1 MADLFSINTKV
12 ADALGKLFQQHRL
25 VFWYDD
31 KAEMTGLFESLDIP
45 QVEKV
50 ILENNEFTLKH
61 RFLIEEPTQ
70 KFLVYQAKPKPE
82 DNENWLLDLLL
93 SNYEFRT
100 EASSLY
106 LQDLELPQ
114 EFKSLI
120 QQHEEFFGS
129 QKRLSE
135 LKALREP
142 EDRETKLRLKML
154 AVVCAAEPEWEKVLY
169 ALFLEA
175 FKGKQDKFKAI
186 EKFSLDGF
194 FWETIAKTY
203 HYKAPAPSI
212 KDFLLRLIQDN
223 LERSLP
229 NGQPTLNKDAYLF
242 VNRWKE
248 NTKAKGVFYDWSL
261 QLEGDLNVETAI
273 RPLSIEQLLEA
284 DTYPVIDKKIIVGIR
299 DHIIQDTTP
308 NHILQEWI
316 EKRRVK
322 FFFSEYKQIY
332 AALGF
337 AASLLDDIRKANL
350 KIQNPAEGFEKYEK
364 QWFKIDRLYRNYI
377 YACEHAEH
385 QNTLKDLT
393 SQVEKAYGNSFL
405 VKLGDNWQAAIDGM
419 KTWAIDKRIGQ
430 KQFYKEWVA
439 PYLKT
444 DNRIFVI
451 ISDALRYESAS
462 ELRERI
468 LLEDRYTATLTAVL
482 GSLPSYTQLG
492 MASLLP
498 HEVLTFPEETDIV
511 FADGMST
518 QGTTNR
524 TKVLQKAYAG
534 SIAIGAEDFLK
545 MKASTEGRDFI
556 KPFNVVYIYS
566 NHIDKIGDDKT
577 SEGKV
582 FEATETEFEHLLRI
596 LKHINNMNGYNMIV
610 TADHGYLYQHNRLDE
625 TDFTDFSPTG
635 KVYKN
640 SRRFVLGK
648 GLQPDAA
655 VQKWDGETL
664 GFGDGTEAL
673 IPKSIN
679 RMRIQGAGSRF
690 VHGGASLQEIVVPVL
705 EINKA
710 RKKDLE
716 QVEIDIISGS
726 SNITSNTFTVSFYQ
740 KQPVADKMQPRQI
753 KAGFY
758 TDAGKA
764 ISNVVTLL
772 FSSSDAD
779 AMAREKRQTFI
790 FTAEASK
797 YNGQDVHLKL
807 EEEIEGTTQFKA
819 YKSITYRM
827 LISFGSEF
835 DD

>member
-1 MADLFSINTKV
+1 MSDLFSINTKV
-12 ADALGKLFQQHRL
+12 SGALEKLFEQHRL

-31 KAEMTGLFESLDIP
+31 KAEMTGLFESLDVP
-45 QVEKV
+45 EVVKV
-50 ILENNEFTLKH
+50 VLENNEFTLKH

-70 KFLVYQAKPKPE
+70 KFLIYQAKPKPE

-129 QKRLSE
+129 QKRLSD

-142 EDRETKLRLKML
+142 EDRESKLRLKML
-154 AVVCAAEPEWEKVLY
+154 AVICGVEPEWEKVLY
-169 ALFLEA
+169 ALFLEV
-175 FKGKQDKFKAI
+175 FKGKQDKYKAI
-186 EKFSLDGF
+186 ERFDLAGF
-194 FWETIAKTY
+194 FWDNIAKTY
-203 HYKAPAPSI
+203 QYKSHAVAI
-212 KDFLLRLIQDN
+212 KDFLLRLVQDN

-229 NGQPTLNKDAYLF
+229 NGKPSLNKDAYLF

-248 NTKAKGVFYDWSL
+248 NTKARQVYYDWSL
-261 QLEGDLNVETAI
+261 QFEQDLNVEAAI
-273 RPLSIEQLLEA
+273 QGIGIDQLLES

-299 DHIIQDTTP
+299 DHIIQNTTP

-322 FFFSEYKQIY
+322 FFFSEFKQIY
-332 AALGF
+332 EALGF
-337 AASLLDDIRKANL
+337 AAALLDEIRKANL
-350 KIQNPAEGFEKYEK
+350 KILNPADGFEKYEK
-364 QWFKIDRLYRNYI
+364 QWFKMDRLYRNYI
-377 YACEHAEH
+377 NASEHAEH
-385 QNTLKDLT
+385 QSLLKDLT
-393 SQVEKAYGNSFL
+393 SQVEKAYGNTFL
-405 VKLGDNWQAAIDGM
+405 MKLGANWQAAIDGM

-444 DNRIFVI
+444 GNRIFVI
-451 ISDALRYESAS
+451 ISDALRYESAA

-468 LLEDRYTATLTAVL
+468 LQEDKYTATLTAVL

-498 HEVLTFPEETDIV
+498 HEVLTFPDESDIV
-511 FADGMST
+511 FADGLST
-518 QGTTNR
+518 QGTANR
-524 TKVLQKAYAG
+524 TKVLQKAYEG

-545 MKASTEGRDFI
+545 MKAKPDGRDFI
-556 KPFNVVYIYS
+556 KPYNVVYIYS

-582 FEATETEFEHLLRI
+582 FEATETEFEYLLRI
-596 LKHINNMNGYNMIV
+596 IKHIYGLNGTNMVI

-635 KVYKN
+635 KVFKS

-648 GLQPDAA
+648 DLIPSSA
-655 VQKWDGETL
+655 VQKWEGEGL
-664 GFGDGTEAL
+664 GFGDNTEAL
-673 IPKSIN
+673 VPKSIN
-679 RMRIQGAGSRF
+679 RLRIQGAGSRF
-690 VHGGASLQEIVVPVL
+690 VHGGSSLQEIVIPVL
-705 EINKA
+705 EINNTRKA
-710 RKKDLE
+710 DLGF
-716 QVEIDIISGS
+716 VEIDIISGS

-740 KQPVADKMQPRQI
+740 KQPVVDKMQPRQV

-758 TDAGKA
+758 TDSGRA

-772 FSSSDAD
+772 FSSTDTDAI
-779 AMAREKRQTFI
+779 AREKRHTFI

-797 YNGQDVHLKL
+797 FNGQDVYLRL
-807 EEEIEGTTQFKA
+807 EEEMEGTSQFKL